1 MRCLR
6 KAHEAPNHSTF
17 LPEVYLRQHRTRA
30 LSVLAKQMD
39 GPTYDVVRQ
48 LARTQP
54 GPFFR
59 GHAAF
64 LGDLT
69 EKQKSDLRNLVLDH
83 IIDCA
88 KQGTVASDPVL
99 RQIFPCKS
107 LPKYAQCITGAHEET
122 DHDVQMANDR
132 NCTRTLQVDGDDE
145 LIRCDDNDRTRL
157 TTGIL
162 DAKPGR
168 YQEFLR
174 QELPRGMRSKSNSL
188 RLRRLLSNALRDGDS
203 ERLSKFLEQ
212 AKPCI
217 MTPGHACTL
226 GRAGDTSDAR
236 CQHYFTAAMPVIR
249 CGTRAPEPAPAPEH
263 EPASTPEHEPAPAP
277 EHEPAPTPEHEPA
290 HAPEHEPAPTPGHK
304 LASTPEHEPA
314 PAPEHELALT
324 PEHEPAPAPEHEP
337 VPRPVPAP
345 ETFPAS
351 EPTHAAPS
359 TESHAHKATLGR
371 TFKVPSHY
379 PGAVWYSTPRGV
391 EAPDDDGA
399 SEVMPPDGAAGIP
412 RGKYGKGF
420 HTAYYITDDDAVS
433 NALDHNRVTTSKHKD
448 PSKRDRHTFS
458 DDFIDSVYKDLK
470 SEAGNNG
477 PTSEHTRE
485 LAADVDVYQ
494 PLVILDELDSSDGDA
509 DSNDEVRD
517 PHSYR
522 RDPYYYG
529 KLALLKEAEDHTEEA
544 AQHRIETLRKWLGK
558 GISRKIESKYKPH
571 LYCAA
576 KSFKNQV
583 ACPLGC
589 YDPDDKEGCWWL
601 PKKDKNLKGEW
612 LADPENGY
620 TCCRLWDAPR
630 GTDSTGRH
638 ELLTS
643 LVDHGLVASDSEL
656 KEYRTHVAPHEDQW
670 SRLPQTLKDRVR
682 GYYLWKD
689 LHQRVRLRSPKAV
702 DVDAAYRQDH
712 QARGAH
718 S

>member
-263 EPASTPEHEPAPAP
+263 EPAPMPED
-277 EHEPAPTPEHEPA
+277 
-290 HAPEHEPAPTPGHK
+290 
-304 LASTPEHEPA
+304 EPA